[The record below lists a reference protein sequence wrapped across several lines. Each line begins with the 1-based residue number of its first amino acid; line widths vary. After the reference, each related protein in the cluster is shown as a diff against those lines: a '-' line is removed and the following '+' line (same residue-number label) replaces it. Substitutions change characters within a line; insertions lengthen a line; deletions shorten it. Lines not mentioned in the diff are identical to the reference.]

1 MQDKILANVAG
12 RQIKEADLQNMI
24 NRYPADK
31 RAYFQTEDAKRQLL
45 EQMIS
50 FELINKFG
58 KELKIDATEEYKEN
72 VRQAEYDILTQ
83 LTLNKILLDVT
94 VTEEDALNY
103 YNQNKNQFVKQPT
116 VSAKHILVDTEE
128 LAKSIKSEIE
138 NNEITFEDAAAKY
151 SSCPSKEQ
159 GGDLGSF
166 GKGMMVKEFEDAAF
180 NSELNVVTDPVKTQ
194 FGYHLIKVEERNEA
208 EEMKFEEVKNQIVN
222 NLLQQMQERKY
233 LDTILELEK
242 KYGVTR
248 A

>member
-94 VTEEDALNY
+94 VTEEDVLNY